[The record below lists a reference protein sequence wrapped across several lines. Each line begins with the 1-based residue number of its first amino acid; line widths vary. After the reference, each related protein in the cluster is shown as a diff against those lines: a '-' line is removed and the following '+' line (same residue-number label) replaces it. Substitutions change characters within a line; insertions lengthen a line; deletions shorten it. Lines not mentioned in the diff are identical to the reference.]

1 MNSLFRSPFAAVP
14 SATGTATSFDAL
26 PGGPSTLI
34 PSWGWTAAAIVLAL
48 LALEQGVYRA
58 KKRHLPGPG
67 WTIPVIGKFADSM
80 NPSMEKYKSQWDS
93 GALSVVSVFNMWVLD
108 DA

>member
-1 MNSLFRSPFAAVP
+1 MNSLFRSPFVAVP
-14 SATGTATSFDAL
+14 SPTGAASYDSPF
-26 PGGPSTLI
+26 PSHT
-34 PSWGWTAAAIVLAL
+34 PSLVPTWGWTAAAIVFAL

-80 NPSMEKYKSQWDS
+80 NPSMDKYKTQWRS
-93 GALSVVSVFNMWVLD
+93 GALSVVSVFNM
-108 DA
+108 